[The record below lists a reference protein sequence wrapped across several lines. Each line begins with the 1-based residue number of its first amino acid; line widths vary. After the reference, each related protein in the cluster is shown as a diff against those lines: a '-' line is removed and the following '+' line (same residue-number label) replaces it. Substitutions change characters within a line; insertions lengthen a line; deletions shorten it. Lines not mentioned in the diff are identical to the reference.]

1 VRIVKRAVARA
12 TPDVAWLGAL
22 LLVAAVL
29 AGGCSSTP
37 KSPESSGRGGGGGGY
52 YLDDGPG
59 GNPPRNLESIPD
71 AVPKPEP
78 LNRAASRPYSV
89 FGRDYVPM
97 TSLAP
102 YQARGVASWY
112 GRRYHG
118 RLTSI
123 GEVYDMYSMS
133 AAHPTLPLPS
143 YARVTNLANGQS
155 VIVRVND
162 RGPFLS
168 NRLIDLSY
176 AAAYRL
182 GYVGNGS
189 AMVEVELLIPGQPM
203 TASAPPQ
210 AAPGRTPPEPAQPVA
225 SNPPRTSPNAVANA
239 NTNPLTTEV
248 EASGVYLQLGAF
260 ASRENADVFRDRVA
274 AQLTWLAGSLRIESS
289 DGLHRVRAGPYRDR
303 IEALAVS
310 GHIRDALEVTP
321 IVVR

>member
-1 VRIVKRAVARA
+1 MRVVKREVTRDAPR
-12 TPDVAWLGAL
+12 VAWLGAL

-29 AGGCSSTP
+29 CGGCSSTP
-37 KSPESSGRGGGGGGY
+37 KSPESSGRGGGGY

-59 GNPPRNLESIPD
+59 GNPPRSLESIPD
-71 AVPKPEP
+71 AVPRSEP
-78 LNRAASRPYSV
+78 LNLAASRPYSV
-89 FGRDYVPM
+89 FGRGYVPM

-102 YQARGVASWY
+102 YQARGIASWY

-143 YARVTNLANGQS
+143 YVRVTNLANGQS
-155 VIVRVND
+155 VVVRVND
-162 RGPFLS
+162 RGPFLG

-182 GYVGNGS
+182 GYIGTGS
-189 AMVEVELLIPGQPM
+189 AMVEVELLIPGQPL
-203 TASAPPQ
+203 TASAPRQ
-210 AAPGRTPPEPAQPVA
+210 AAPAKARPEPVPRTA
-225 SNPPRTSPNAVANA
+225 SNPPNTNANPNA
-239 NTNPLTTEV
+239 NPNVNPITTEI

-274 AQLTWLAGSLRIESS
+274 GQLTWLAGALRIESV

>member
-1 VRIVKRAVARA
+1 MKPAATRDSLDIARMGAV
-12 TPDVAWLGAL
+12 LF
-22 LLVAAVL
+22 VAAFL

-37 KSPESSGRGGGGGGY
+37 KSPDSIGRSGGGY

-59 GNPPRNLESIPD
+59 GNPPANLDSIPD
-71 AVPKPEP
+71 AVPKSEP

-97 TSLAP
+97 TALAP

-118 RLTSI
+118 RRTSI
-123 GEVYDMYSMS
+123 GEVYDMYAMS

-155 VIVRVND
+155 VVVRVND

-189 AMVEVELLIPGQPM
+189 AMVEVELLIPGQPL

-210 AAPGRTPPEPAQPVA
+210 AAPERARPEPAPPVA
-225 SNPPRTSPNAVANA
+225 SNPPGTNPNPNGNP

-248 EASGVYLQLGAF
+248 EATGVYLQLGAF
-260 ASRENADVFRDRVA
+260 ASRENADLFRDRVA
-274 AQLTWLAGSLRIESS
+274 AQLTWLAGALRIESI

>member
-1 VRIVKRAVARA
+1 VNRAATRNARGG
-12 TPDVAWLGAL
+12 AWLGGV

-37 KSPESSGRGGGGGGY
+37 KSPDAGGRGGY

-59 GNPPRNLESIPD
+59 GNPPSNLDRIPD
-71 AVPKPEP
+71 AVPKSEP

-102 YQARGVASWY
+102 YQARGVATWY

-123 GEVYDMYSMS
+123 GEVYDMYAMS

-182 GYVGNGS
+182 GYIGSGS
-189 AMVEVELLIPGQPM
+189 AMVEVESLIPGQPL

-210 AAPGRTPPEPAQPVA
+210 AVPERTRPEPAPPVA
-225 SNPPRTSPNAVANA
+225 SDPPGTSRNTSPIVNSSTS
-239 NTNPLTTEV
+239 TNPITTEV

-274 AQLTWLAGSLRIESS
+274 GQLAWLASALRIESV